1 MTQKPFD
8 PLDPNA
14 APESKGYGKRVFILK
29 ELQRIELVKPAGTGN
44 VTHTQVTEQSQSQSN
59 ILNQSVNKA

>member
-14 APESKGYGKRVFILK
+14 APEQKGYGKRVFILK
-29 ELQRIELVKPAGTGN
+29 ELQRIELVKPAGNT
-44 VTHTQVTEQSQSQSN
+44 TQMHT
-59 ILNQSVNKA
+59 